1 MDGVEA
7 SGRDQKASEDKGNN
21 YLSGYLAAWFKIIA
35 TGMIT
40 LVAFEAIAVNTAM
53 PFIVDRLDGKNLFA
67 LAAGISMST
76 QLITT
81 ALAGA
86 WVDTRGP
93 KPVIYTG
100 IVAFTGG
107 LLVASFAPNIW
118 FVVVG
123 RAIQGLGAN
132 SYHGGSWGGISRVGS
147 ERQCGSGS
155 SGSCGTQC

>member
-1 MDGVEA
+1 MSKSVDGVEV
-7 SGRDQKASEDKGNN
+7 SGRNQKPSEDKGNN

-86 WVDTRGP
+86 WVDTLSL
-93 KPVIYTG
+93 IH
-100 IVAFTGG
+100 I
-107 LLVASFAPNIW
+107 
-118 FVVVG
+118 
-123 RAIQGLGAN
+123 
-132 SYHGGSWGGISRVGS
+132 
-147 ERQCGSGS
+147 
-155 SGSCGTQC
+155 